1 MIKEGSKLEAIYDDI
16 LNIIALGRKKGKW
29 TSIEQ
34 LIENIEEVP
43 SKHPPNQE
51 VLNITK
57 RCVKLVYSSPVART
71 ALGQSNYGIVGFTPQ
86 TSKPKTLNEAQ
97 LNELKDDV
105 LEAVRSAKDGLDLY
119 TEDISKQSMDY
130 LKPNDKIIVW
140 GYDELVA
147 AFIDYAIS
155 SRSRKTSVTL
165 MVTGSSSC
173 AKKYLEKFRKKIES
187 QILQVVLIGDGGF
200 FSVMPIVQ
208 KVVVSIRSLLPNGSL
223 RVDAGL
229 HSVCLAARQHAVP
242 VIGLC
247 PMHKVSFSHPMDVVE
262 LVSPDHAGEIK
273 PEWDLVKSNL
283 VSLIITPESAL
294 PPSDTYRLHN
304 DLYAATQ

>member
-51 VLNITK
+51 VLNITKVGFRTLTWWDITDDFFYRIALKPKK

-119 TEDISKQSMDY
+119 TEDISKQSIDY
-130 LKPNDKIIVW
+130 LKVNCW
-140 GYDELVA
+140 L
-147 AFIDYAIS
+147 S
-155 SRSRKTSVTL
+155 CSTL
-165 MVTGSSSC
+165 
-173 AKKYLEKFRKKIES
+173 
-187 QILQVVLIGDGGF
+187 F
-200 FSVMPIVQ
+200 FST
-208 KVVVSIRSLLPNGSL
+208 
-223 RVDAGL
+223 
-229 HSVCLAARQHAVP
+229 
-242 VIGLC
+242 
-247 PMHKVSFSHPMDVVE
+247 FY
-262 LVSPDHAGEIK
+262 
-273 PEWDLVKSNL
+273 
-283 VSLIITPESAL
+283 SAKW
-294 PPSDTYRLHN
+294 
-304 DLYAATQ
+304 

>member
-43 SKHPPNQE
+43 TKHPPNQE

-86 TSKPKTLNEAQ
+86 TSKPKALNEAQ

-119 TEDISKQSMDY
+119 TEDISKQSIDY
-130 LKPNDKIIVW
+130 LKV
-140 GYDELVA
+140 
-147 AFIDYAIS
+147 
-155 SRSRKTSVTL
+155 
-165 MVTGSSSC
+165 SC
-173 AKKYLEKFRKKIES
+173 
-187 QILQVVLIGDGGF
+187 
-200 FSVMPIVQ
+200 
-208 KVVVSIRSLLPNGSL
+208 
-223 RVDAGL
+223 
-229 HSVCLAARQHAVP
+229 
-242 VIGLC
+242 
-247 PMHKVSFSHPMDVVE
+247 
-262 LVSPDHAGEIK
+262 
-273 PEWDLVKSNL
+273 
-283 VSLIITPESAL
+283 
-294 PPSDTYRLHN
+294 
-304 DLYAATQ
+304 